1 MVRGRHRPAPGLLE
15 PGAVSISR
23 RIRHRLVTV
32 ILLGVITSA
41 LSLVALVRV
50 ISSTTGQRVERG
62 RAGVEAELSALLASP
77 PSPPGPPRRDSFP
90 RPALVGLR
98 AGWAPR
104 GGPDGPERTDA
115 EGSGET
121 PDEWQAA
128 IRAAVEEASRPS
140 PSRASPRV
148 IREAQLPGGVLVVA
162 AAAAAG
168 PAARGIAWAAYLVPP
183 PTWLRTWQIIVVAL
197 TLATALLVTSAV
209 AAVITVKRGA
219 AALNQA
225 LDGLATDLT
234 TPVPRP
240 RLRELSDVADGIARL
255 AHRLTRSRELQD
267 DMGRELAMKDRL
279 AALGR
284 VAAGVAHE
292 VRNPLASIKLRLDL
306 AVSGAGPRLPPVVV
320 EAIAHASGEIARLDR
335 LVADLLVVASP
346 GIGPPVSTEI
356 GALVRTR
363 VEALAPWTAVRGV
376 AVQVEG
382 QALASVDVDALARA
396 IDNLVRNAVE
406 ASPPDGRVHIA
417 VGLRGDAA
425 TIRVEDHGAGVPAAR
440 VPELFEPFFT
450 TKPNGTG
457 LGLAICRSIARAHG
471 GDVTFTRRQ
480 NDATTCVELTVARW
494 SSARA
499 GAAAAAAAA
508 AGREAAVV
516 VDGSGDAASG
526 FGTPA
531 A

>member
-1 MVRGRHRPAPGLLE
+1 
-15 PGAVSISR
+15 
-23 RIRHRLVTV
+23 
-32 ILLGVITSA
+32 
-41 LSLVALVRV
+41 
-50 ISSTTGQRVERG
+50 
-62 RAGVEAELSALLASP
+62 
-77 PSPPGPPRRDSFP
+77 
-90 RPALVGLR
+90 
-98 AGWAPR
+98 
-104 GGPDGPERTDA
+104 
-115 EGSGET
+115 
-121 PDEWQAA
+121 
-128 IRAAVEEASRPS
+128 
-140 PSRASPRV
+140 
-148 IREAQLPGGVLVVA
+148 VVA
-162 AAAAAG
+162 AAAAGG
-168 PAARGIAWAAYLVPP
+168 PGARGIAWAAYLVPP

-306 AVSGAGPRLPPVVV
+306 AVSGAGRHLPPVVA
-320 EAIAHASGEIARLDR
+320 EAIAHASNEIARLDR

-346 GIGPPVSTEI
+346 GLGPRVSTEI

-363 VEALAPWTAVRGV
+363 VEALAPWTTVRGV

-382 QALASVDVDALARA
+382 QAPASVDLDALARA
-396 IDNLVRNAVE
+396 VDNLVRNAVE
-406 ASPPDGRVHIA
+406 ASPSDGRVHIA

-440 VPELFEPFFT
+440 VSELFEPFFT

-499 GAAAAAAAA
+499 GAEGGPDGAPDGAPEGVVE
-508 AGREAAVV
+508 AGIVV
-516 VDGSGDAASG
+516 EGPGDAASG
-526 FGTPA
+526 FGTPPA
-531 A
+531 

>member
-1 MVRGRHRPAPGLLE
+1 
-15 PGAVSISR
+15 
-23 RIRHRLVTV
+23 
-32 ILLGVITSA
+32 
-41 LSLVALVRV
+41 
-50 ISSTTGQRVERG
+50 
-62 RAGVEAELSALLASP
+62 
-77 PSPPGPPRRDSFP
+77 
-90 RPALVGLR
+90 
-98 AGWAPR
+98 
-104 GGPDGPERTDA
+104 
-115 EGSGET
+115 
-121 PDEWQAA
+121 
-128 IRAAVEEASRPS
+128 
-140 PSRASPRV
+140 
-148 IREAQLPGGVLVVA
+148 
-162 AAAAAG
+162 
-168 PAARGIAWAAYLVPP
+168 VPP
-183 PTWLRTWQIIVVAL
+183 PTWLRTWQLIVVAL

-219 AALNQA
+219 AALNLA

-306 AVSGAGPRLPPVVV
+306 AVSGAGLRLPPLVA

-346 GIGPPVSTEI
+346 GIGPRMSTEI
-356 GALVRTR
+356 GALVRAR

-396 IDNLVRNAVE
+396 VDNLVRNAVE
-406 ASPPDGRVHIA
+406 ASPPDGRVRIA

-425 TIRVEDHGAGVPAAR
+425 TIGVEDRGVGVPAAR

-480 NDATTCVELTVARW
+480 DDATTCVELTVARW
-494 SSARA
+494 SSAGS
-499 GAAAAAAAA
+499 GAAPGPSRAP
-508 AGREAAVV
+508 
-516 VDGSGDAASG
+516 DGGDRGIVAEGPVDAASG
-526 FGTPA
+526 FGTTPP
-531 A
+531 